1 MIRHHPR
8 PQHHLAGLLG
18 LLVASFLT
26 FLSLLW
32 SFFLANFILL
42 FLAGACVV
50 VPEGAVD
57 GSAANAVNANV
68 VMIITMS
75 CFILVSFVKLFIYNA
90 LGIDSVDTIHHDLS
104 VLLHLHHQNLLY

>member
-42 FLAGACVV
+42 SLAGAAAGA
-50 VPEGAVD
+50 GAVA
-57 GSAANAVNANV
+57 GSAANDVNANV